1 MKKKKPL
8 LIDIDGLEKSRFSSE
23 GEEDR
28 RKKNE
33 DMPLVR
39 RRNIKK
45 STSVVSLEEK
55 TEELKKFYQKNM
67 SVYPIEDMIYIREK
81 ALEKREKAMLNAL
94 NE

>member
-39 RRNIKK
+39 RRNNKK
-45 STSVVSLEEK
+45 STSVVSL
-55 TEELKKFYQKNM
+55 
-67 SVYPIEDMIYIREK
+67 
-81 ALEKREKAMLNAL
+81 
-94 NE
+94 